1 MISNRIVTRGFGP
14 TRGVIG
20 RSGPIT
26 LGYGGIPKFV
36 EEAVTQEI
44 VRRLHGGRPRPLEHV
59 DEIIVWAKL
68 VSVNDKRTSQ
78 NISGTVTIKKTS
90 GTIRTIVEHVS
101 SAVNRQL
108 HGISV
113 FVNMIRKK

>member
-1 MISNRIVTRGFGP
+1 MINNRIITKGFGP

-36 EEAVTQEI
+36 EEALTQEV
-44 VRRLHGGRPRPLEHV
+44 VRRLHGGRPKPIEQI
-59 DEIIVWAKL
+59 DEVIVWAKL
-68 VSVNDKRTSQ
+68 VSVNGERTNQ
-78 NISGTVTIKKTS
+78 NISGSVTVKKNTKS
-90 GTIRTIVEHVS
+90 VRTIVEHVS

-113 FVNMIRKK
+113 FVNIIRKK